1 MSKKEK
7 YIKFI
12 VDDLV
17 NETIIDEVLSA
28 EMGMEF
34 IVYPFKKK
42 GKGWG
47 DKHNDPIMAA
57 GMSTRSWLFKENFM
71 EHVQN
76 RYGVSE
82 NEIETLLEMYREGV
96 MEKFSR

>member
-1 MSKKEK
+1 
-7 YIKFI
+7 
-12 VDDLV
+12 
-17 NETIIDEVLSA
+17 
-28 EMGMEF
+28 
-34 IVYPFKKK
+34 
-42 GKGWG
+42 
-47 DKHNDPIMAA
+47 
-57 GMSTRSWLFKENFM
+57 M